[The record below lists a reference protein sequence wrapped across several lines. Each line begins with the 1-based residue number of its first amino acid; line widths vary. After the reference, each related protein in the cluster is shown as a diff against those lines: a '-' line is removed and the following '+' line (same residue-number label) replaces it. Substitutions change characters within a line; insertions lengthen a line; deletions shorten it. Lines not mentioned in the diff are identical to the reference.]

1 MDSFRELATATPAT
15 VATHRATATDATQ
28 PPVAT
33 VAPVAVAVA
42 KNLPVASPN
51 GPSNEMFMGAA
62 GDTVAELCH
71 APDVMRTSN
80 FPA

>member
-15 VATHRATATDATQ
+15 VATHRATTTDATQ

-42 KNLPVASPN
+42 ENLSAASHN
-51 GPSNEMFMGAA
+51 DRSN
-62 GDTVAELCH
+62 
-71 APDVMRTSN
+71 
-80 FPA
+80 